1 MKLRNVMALALV
13 AVLGLSGC
21 GAKAEKATQSTESKA
36 ADAASTKV
44 IRVGTTGKN
53 EPYSLISSDNKWTGI
68 EAELWDEVGK
78 RTGYKIE
85 MVQIPDMS
93 ALFGELGS
101 DRIDVAAN
109 CWAITQKRLDTYL
122 ASDPIYA
129 DAQVIAVKDDS
140 SYKTVDDLNGKKIGV
155 TAGQAAQVTIEEMAK
170 DHHWN
175 VITYE
180 DTNAGLQDL
189 ALGRV
194 DAYAHTVT
202 TIKKTEAGQGLKFR
216 MLDQKLFGNNVGWF
230 FQNNEKGQEL
240 RKEMNQQIANMQK
253 DGTISKI
260 VTKWFNEDATKLI
273 SDDYLKAN
281 R

>member
-93 ALFGELGS
+93 ALFGNYTKTTG
-101 DRIDVAAN
+101 
-109 CWAITQKRLDTYL
+109 YL
-122 ASDPIYA
+122 SGI
-129 DAQVIAVKDDS
+129 
-140 SYKTVDDLNGKKIGV
+140 
-155 TAGQAAQVTIEEMAK
+155 
-170 DHHWN
+170 
-175 VITYE
+175 
-180 DTNAGLQDL
+180 
-189 ALGRV
+189 
-194 DAYAHTVT
+194 
-202 TIKKTEAGQGLKFR
+202 
-216 MLDQKLFGNNVGWF
+216 
-230 FQNNEKGQEL
+230 
-240 RKEMNQQIANMQK
+240 
-253 DGTISKI
+253 
-260 VTKWFNEDATKLI
+260 
-273 SDDYLKAN
+273 
-281 R
+281 